1 MDVEIY
7 VRDRFPSP
15 IGEVVSYIMEDFMN
29 SEIYIVSVPYR
40 GSSFLYSLS
49 LHRRSPGSR
58 FPSPIGEVVSYIGR
72 WFVDGVDASTVSVPY
87 RGSSFLYVAGHHGCR
102 VTLGFRPLSGK

>member
-40 GSSFLYSLS
+40 GSSFLY
-49 LHRRSPGSR
+49 
-58 FPSPIGEVVSYIGR
+58 
-72 WFVDGVDASTVSVPY
+72 
-87 RGSSFLYVAGHHGCR
+87 VAGHHGCR

>member
-1 MDVEIY
+1 MYENDVIIDVLE
-7 VRDRFPSP
+7 FPSP
-15 IGEVVSYIMEDFMN
+15 VGEVVSYMRK
-29 SEIYIVSVPYR
+29 R
-40 GSSFLYSLS
+40 GYYERYTKNL
-49 LHRRSPGSR
+49 
-58 FPSPIGEVVSYIGR
+58 FPSPVGEVVSYIGR